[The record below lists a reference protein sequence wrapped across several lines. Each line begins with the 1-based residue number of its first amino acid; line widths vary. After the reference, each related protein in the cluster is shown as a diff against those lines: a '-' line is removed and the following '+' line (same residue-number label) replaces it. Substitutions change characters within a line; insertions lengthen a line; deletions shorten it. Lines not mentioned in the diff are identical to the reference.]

1 MHNGMSLSHIIELRT
16 GLPGGVTTLAA
27 GTLYFSTRHLSGR
40 LCSWLFRF
48 CTLSGI
54 FLLLRFSRKNTCAAL
69 DVLAFIEIKVNNYM
83 GAPPPEILAGL
94 LLKIGKKN

>member
-1 MHNGMSLSHIIELRT
+1 MLLSHIIELRA
-16 GLPGGVTTLAA
+16 GFPGGVTTLAA
-27 GTLYFSTRHLSGR
+27 GTLHFSTRHLSGR
-40 LCSWLFRF
+40 LYSWLFRF

-83 GAPPPEILAGL
+83 GVPPPEILAGL